1 MKWRVI
7 ELIVKKMSEDYSV
20 ADQLVESDL
29 AGLKVAGFKSIMCN
43 RPDDEE
49 DDQTDYQIIEE
60 AARALGFKT
69 SFTPIES
76 GRVQEDEMRAFSIAV
91 DQLPKPIL
99 AYCRSGMR
107 CTVAWAMDQASR
119 GATIASLVNIAQS
132 AGYDLTAL
140 QSHIES
146 SAKQTTGVS

>member
-1 MKWRVI
+1 VV

-29 AGLKVAGFKSIMCN
+29 VDLKTAGFKSIMCN

-49 DDQTDYQIIEE
+49 DDQTDYQVIEH
-60 AARALGFKT
+60 AAQALGFKT
-69 SFTPIES
+69 SFAPIES
-76 GRVQEDEMRAFSIAV
+76 GRVLGDEMKAFSIAV

-119 GATIASLVNIAQS
+119 GSAITSLLNTAKS
-132 AGYDLTAL
+132 AGYDLTSL

-146 SAKQTTGVS
+146 SAKQTAKVS